1 MGGLLQP
8 FWGRGGDFQEA
19 EEESVLRRTGDEHSE
34 WRSWRV
40 PGYVC
45 LGQGKLIHVASIA
58 SEE

>member
-19 EEESVLRRTGDEHSE
+19 EEESVRRRTGEEHSE
-34 WRSWRV
+34 RRSWRV

-45 LGQGKLIHVASIA
+45 LGKGKLIHVASIA
-58 SEE
+58 SQE